1 VRHTPSFHINLVL
14 LQNKNSFFILPKKGN
29 TLSKHHNSKQ
39 ISKSYHS
46 FTCKDF
52 LPTTK
57 EEMNALGWDQCD
69 VILVSG
75 DAYIDSPFIGVAM
88 VGRML
93 QRMGYKVGMIGQPDI
108 ESDVDIKRLGEP
120 KLYWGVSGGSVDSMV
135 SNYTATK
142 KFRNSDDYTPGGV
155 NNKRPDRAV
164 LVYCNLIRR
173 FYKDTAPIVLGG
185 IEASLR
191 RVTHYDYWTN
201 KLRKPILFD
210 AKADALIYG
219 MGEIALQELTE
230 AIRDGQDFKDIRGVC
245 YISKEAKEEYIQLP
259 SHKECLENKERYI
272 DLFDDFYD
280 HNDPISAR
288 GLCEEVDGRYLI
300 QNPPC
305 DYLNEAEMDANSN
318 LPFTRE
324 LHPYYAK
331 QGKVKCLE
339 TIKFSIMTHHGCWGE
354 CNFCAIGVHQG
365 RTIRTRSE
373 DNILQEAKDFNE
385 YKDYK
390 GIISDVGGPTANMY
404 GYECNKKLK
413 LGTCDHQRC
422 VDTDHLCKSMKVDH
436 SRNINLLRQVR
447 EVEGVRKAFVAS
459 GVRYD
464 LINADKKH
472 GYSYLKE
479 MVRHHISG
487 QMKVAPEHTQQNV
500 LELMGK
506 PGKEELVEFKKLY
519 DKLNKEEGKNQFLT
533 YYLIAAHPGC
543 TDKDMHEL
551 KRFTT
556 DELKMNPEQA
566 QVFTPTPGTYSAV
579 MYYTEMDPKT
589 RKKIFVEKDPIKKEK
604 QKQIV
609 VAKESFKSGFAS

>member
-1 VRHTPSFHINLVL
+1 MSDRSFHHFKAL
-14 LQNKNSFFILPKKGN
+14 
-29 TLSKHHNSKQ
+29 
-39 ISKSYHS
+39 
-46 FTCKDF
+46 DF

-57 EEMNALGWDQCD
+57 AEMDARGWTQCD
-69 VILVSG
+69 VILISG
-75 DAYIDSPFIGVAM
+75 DAYVDSPFIGVAV
-88 VGRML
+88 VGRIL
-93 QRMGYKVGMIGQPDI
+93 ERMGYRVGIIGQPDVN
-108 ESDVDIKRLGEP
+108 SDADIGRLGEP
-120 KLYWGVSGGSVDSMV
+120 RLYWGVSGGSVDSMV

-142 KFRNSDDYTPGGV
+142 KFRNSDDYTPGGK
-155 NNKRPDRAV
+155 NNKRPDRAT
-164 LVYCNLIRR
+164 LVYTNLIRR
-173 FYKDTAPIVLGG
+173 YFKDTVPVVLGG

-191 RVTHYDYWTN
+191 RITHYDYWQN
-201 KLRKPILFD
+201 RLKKPILFD
-210 AKADALIYG
+210 SKADYLIYG
-219 MGEIALQELTE
+219 MGEIAIEEFTRALDNGSDP
-230 AIRDGQDFKDIRGVC
+230 RDVRGVC
-245 YISKEAKEEYIQLP
+245 YIAKEPKSNYIQLP
-259 SHKECLENKERYI
+259 SHDACLKDKELYI
-272 DLFDDFYD
+272 DMFNAFYD
-280 HNDPISAR
+280 NNDPISAK

-305 DYLNEAEMDANSN
+305 DYLNEAEMDANAN
-318 LPFTRE
+318 LPYTRE

-331 QGKVKCLE
+331 DGKVRCLD

-373 DNILQEAKDFNE
+373 ANILQEAKDFNA

-422 VDTDHLCKSMKVDH
+422 VDANHLCKSMKVDH

-447 EVEGVRKAFVAS
+447 QVEGVRKAFVAS

-472 GYSYLKE
+472 GYEYLKE
-479 MVRHHISG
+479 MVKHHISG
-487 QMKVAPEHTQQNV
+487 QMKVAPEHTQQHV

-506 PGKEELVEFKKLY
+506 PGKSELIEFKNLY
-519 DKLNKEEGKNQFLT
+519 DKLNREEGKNQFLT

-543 TDKDMHEL
+543 TEKDMHEL
-551 KRFTT
+551 KRFTK

-579 MYYTEMDPKT
+579 MYYTELDPLT
-589 RKKIFVEKDPIKKEK
+589 RKKIFVEKDPVRKEK

-609 VAKESFKSGFAS
+609 VAKDNFRSGFDS

>member
-1 VRHTPSFHINLVL
+1 MSNNNKQKSQHQNNFH
-14 LQNKNSFFILPKKGN
+14 K
-29 TLSKHHNSKQ
+29 
-39 ISKSYHS
+39 
-46 FTCKDF
+46 FTEKDF
-52 LPTTK
+52 LITTPQ
-57 EEMNALGWDQCD
+57 EMKRRGIKQLD
-69 VILVSG
+69 VILISG
-75 DAYIDSPFIGVAM
+75 DAYIDSPFIGVAT

-93 QRMGYKVGMIGQPDI
+93 ESKGYTVGIIGQPSVDDDSDI
-108 ESDVDIKRLGEP
+108 SRLGEP
-120 KLYWGVSGGSVDSMV
+120 RLFWGVSGGSIDSMV
-135 SNYTATK
+135 ANYTATK
-142 KFRNSDDYTPGGV
+142 KFRNSDDYTPGGQ

-164 LVYCNLIRR
+164 LVYTNLIRR

-210 AKADALIYG
+210 SKADLLIYG
-219 MGEIALQELTE
+219 MGEQALFDLTE
-230 AIRDGQDFKDIRGVC
+230 ALDQGWGYEDVRGVC
-245 YISKEAKEEYIQLP
+245 YISKEPVADYHQLP
-259 SHKECLENKERYI
+259 SHQECLDEKENYI
-272 DLFDDFYD
+272 DLFDLFYD
-280 HNDPISAR
+280 NNDPISAK
-288 GLCEEVDGRYLI
+288 GLCQKVDSRYSI

-305 DYLNEAEMDANSN
+305 DYLDEPEMDLVSS

-324 LHPYYAK
+324 LHPFHRPD
-331 QGKVKCLE
+331 GPVKCLE
-339 TIKFSIMTHHGCWGE
+339 TIKFSIMTHQGCWGE

-373 DNILQEAKDFNE
+373 ESILKEANDFNA

-422 VDTDHLCKSMKVDH
+422 VDSRHLCSSMKVDH

-447 EVEGVRKAFVAS
+447 EVPGVRKAFVAS
-459 GVRYD
+459 GIRYD
-464 LINADKKH
+464 LISEDKKH

-479 MVRHHISG
+479 LVKYHISG
-487 QMKVAPEHTQQNV
+487 QMKVAPEHTQQHV
-500 LELMGK
+500 LDLMGK
-506 PGKEELVEFKKLY
+506 PGKQTLVDFKKLY
-519 DKLNKEEGKNQFLT
+519 DKLNKEEGKQQFLT

-543 TDKDMHEL
+543 EEKDMHEL

-556 DELKMNPEQA
+556 DELKMTPEQA

-579 MYYTEMDPKT
+579 MYYTEMDPVT
-589 RKKIFVEKDPIKKEK
+589 RQKIFVEKDTHRKEK
-604 QKQIV
+604 QKEIV
-609 VAKESFKSGFAS
+609 VKKQAFKRGFAS

>member
-1 VRHTPSFHINLVL
+1 MKKK
-14 LQNKNSFFILPKKGN
+14 KN
-29 TLSKHHNSKQ
+29 HNPNVNFSE
-39 ISKSYHS
+39 
-46 FTCKDF
+46 KDF

-57 EEMNALGWDQCD
+57 AEMETRGWKQCD

-93 QRMGYKVGMIGQPDI
+93 ERMGYKVGMIGQPDVK
-108 ESDVDIKRLGEP
+108 SDVDIKRLGEP
-120 KLYWGVSGGSVDSMV
+120 RLYWGVSGGSVDSMV

-142 KFRNSDDYTPGGV
+142 KFRNSDDYTPGGK
-155 NNKRPDRAV
+155 NNKRPDRA
-164 LVYCNLIRR
+164 LSVYCNLIRQH
-173 FYKDTAPIVLGG
+173 FKNTVPLVLGG

-191 RVTHYDYWTN
+191 RVSHYDYWSN
-201 KLRKPILFD
+201 KLKKPILFD
-210 AKADALIYG
+210 SKADILIYG
-219 MGEIALQELTE
+219 MGEIAIEQVTKALSEG
-230 AIRDGQDFKDIRGVC
+230 RDWHDIRGLC
-245 YISKEAKEEYIQLP
+245 YISKEPNYEYIQLP
-259 SHKECLENKERYI
+259 SHADCLENKEKYI

-288 GLCEEVDGRYLI
+288 GLCQPVDTRFLI

-305 DYLNEAEMDANSN
+305 DYLNEDEMDENSN

-331 QGKVKCLE
+331 DGKVKCLE

-373 DNILQEAKDFNE
+373 KNILAEAKDFNQ

-422 VDTDHLCKSMKVDH
+422 VDATHLCSSMKPDH

-447 EVEGVRKAFVAS
+447 KVEGVRKAFVAS

-464 LINADKKH
+464 LITEDKKH
-472 GYSYLKE
+472 GYSYLRE
-479 MVRHHISG
+479 MVQHHISG
-487 QMKVAPEHTQQNV
+487 QMKVAPEHTEQHV

-506 PGKEELVEFKKLY
+506 PGKQTLVDFKKLY
-519 DKLNKEEGKNQFLT
+519 DKLNKEMGKKQFLT

-543 TDKDMHEL
+543 TEKDMHSL
-551 KRFTT
+551 KDFTT
-556 DELKMNPEQA
+556 NELQMNPEQA
-566 QVFTPTPGTYSAV
+566 QVFTPTPSTYSAV

-589 RKKIFVEKDPIKKEK
+589 RKKIFVEKDTKRKEK
-604 QKQIV
+604 QKAIV
-609 VAKESFKSGFAS
+609 VAKEDRFKSGFAS

>member
-1 VRHTPSFHINLVL
+1 LSRR
-14 LQNKNSFFILPKKGN
+14 NKNEHDNPN
-29 TLSKHHNSKQ
+29 RDTVT
-39 ISKSYHS
+39 
-46 FTCKDF
+46 FTEKDF
-52 LPTTK
+52 LPTTRAD
-57 EEMNALGWDQCD
+57 MDARGWDYCD
-69 VILVSG
+69 IILVSG

-93 QRMGYKVGMIGQPDI
+93 ERMGYKVGMIGQPDVKSG
-108 ESDVDIKRLGEP
+108 EDILRLGEP
-120 KLYWGVSGGSVDSMV
+120 RLYWGVSGGSVDSMV

-142 KFRNSDDYTPGGV
+142 KFRNSDDYTPGGK
-155 NNKRPDRAV
+155 NDKRPDRAIS
-164 LVYCNLIRR
+164 VYCNLIRQH
-173 FYKDTAPIVLGG
+173 FKNTVPLVLGG

-191 RVTHYDYWTN
+191 RVTHYDYWSN
-201 KLRKPILFD
+201 KLKKPILFD
-210 AKADALIYG
+210 AKADVLIYG
-219 MGEIALQELTE
+219 MGEMALEELTRAMDE
-230 AIRDGQDFKDIRGVC
+230 KRDYRDVRGIC
-245 YISKEAKEEYIQLP
+245 YISKEPNLDFHQMP
-259 SHKECLENKERYI
+259 SHQDCLDDKEKYI
-272 DLFDDFYD
+272 DLFDLFYD
-280 HNDPISAR
+280 NNDPIAAN
-288 GLCEEVDGRYLI
+288 GLSQAVDTRFLI

-305 DYLNEAEMDANSN
+305 HHLNEAAMDENSN

-331 QGKVKCLE
+331 MGKVKCLE

-373 DNILQEAKDFNE
+373 ENILAEANDFNK

-404 GYECNKKLK
+404 GYECNKKEK

-422 VDTDHLCKSMKVDH
+422 VDATHLCQSMKPNH

-447 EVEGVRKAFVAS
+447 EVPGVRKAFVAS

-464 LINADKKH
+464 LITADKEH
-472 GYSYLKE
+472 GYDYLKE
-479 MVRHHISG
+479 MVKHHISG
-487 QMKVAPEHTQQNV
+487 QMKVAPEHTQQHV

-506 PGKEELVEFKKLY
+506 PGKQTLIDFKKLY
-519 DKLNKEEGKNQFLT
+519 DKLNKEEGKEQFLT

-543 TDKDMHEL
+543 EEKDMHEL
-551 KRFTT
+551 KRFTK
-556 DELKMNPEQA
+556 DELQMNPEQA

-589 RKKIFVEKDPIKKEK
+589 RRKIFVEKDTKRKEK
-604 QKQIV
+604 H
-609 VAKESFKSGFAS
+609 FC

>member
-1 VRHTPSFHINLVL
+1 MSRRNKDKQP
-14 LQNKNSFFILPKKGN
+14 QNRE
-29 TLSKHHNSKQ
+29 TVT
-39 ISKSYHS
+39 
-46 FTCKDF
+46 FTAKDF
-52 LPTTK
+52 LPTTR
-57 EEMNALGWDQCD
+57 EDMDARGWKQCD

-75 DAYIDSPFIGVAM
+75 DAYIDSPFIGIAM

-93 QRMGYKVGMIGQPDI
+93 ERLGYKVGIIGQPDI
-108 ESDVDIKRLGEP
+108 KSDIDIKRLGEP
-120 KLYWGVSGGSVDSMV
+120 RLYWGISGGSVDSMV

-142 KFRNSDDYTPGGV
+142 KFRNSDDYTPGGK
-155 NNKRPDRAV
+155 NDKRPDRA
-164 LVYCNLIRR
+164 LSVYCNLIRR
-173 FYKDTAPIVLGG
+173 HFKDTVPLVLGG

-191 RVTHYDYWTN
+191 RVSHYDYWSN
-201 KLRKPILFD
+201 KLKKPILFD
-210 AKADALIYG
+210 SKADVLVYG
-219 MGEIALQELTE
+219 MGEIAIEQLTK
-230 AIRDGQDFKDIRGVC
+230 AIDEGRDYSDIRGVC
-245 YISKEAKEEYIQLP
+245 YISKEPNPEHHQLP
-259 SHKECLENKERYI
+259 SHQECLDDKEKYI
-272 DLFDDFYD
+272 DLFDLFYD
-280 HNDPISAR
+280 NNDPIAAK
-288 GLCEEVDGRYLI
+288 GLCQPVDSRYLI

-305 DYLNEAEMDANSN
+305 DHLNEDEMDANSD

-324 LHPYYAK
+324 LHPHYAK

-373 DNILQEAKDFNE
+373 GNILKEAKEFNQ

-422 VDTDHLCKSMKVDH
+422 VDANHLCSSMKPDH

-447 EVEGVRKAFVAS
+447 AVEGVRKAFVAS

-464 LINADKKH
+464 LITEDKKH
-472 GYSYLKE
+472 GYEYLKE
-479 MVRHHISG
+479 MVKHHISG
-487 QMKVAPEHTQQNV
+487 QMKVAPEHTQQHV

-506 PGKEELVEFKKLY
+506 PGQQTLIDFKKLY

-543 TDKDMHEL
+543 EEKDMHEL
-551 KRFTT
+551 KRFTR
-556 DELKMNPEQA
+556 DELQMNPEQA

-579 MYYTEMDPKT
+579 MYYTEMDPVT
-589 RKKIFVEKDPIKKEK
+589 RKKIFVEKDTKRKEK

-609 VAKESFKSGFAS
+609 VAKDNFSSGFAS

>member
-1 VRHTPSFHINLVL
+1 LSRRHK
-14 LQNKNSFFILPKKGN
+14 NKNPNRN
-29 TLSKHHNSKQ
+29 TVTFSE
-39 ISKSYHS
+39 
-46 FTCKDF
+46 KDF
-52 LPTTK
+52 LPTTR
-57 EEMNALGWDQCD
+57 EEMYERGWDYCD

-93 QRMGYKVGMIGQPDI
+93 ERMGYKVGMIGQPDM
-108 ESDVDIKRLGEP
+108 DRPDDIMRLGEP
-120 KLYWGVSGGSVDSMV
+120 RLYWGISGGSVDSMV

-142 KFRNSDDYTPGGV
+142 KFRNTDDYTPGGK

-164 LVYCNLIRR
+164 NAYCNLIRR
-173 FYKDTAPIVLGG
+173 HFKNTVPLVLGG

-191 RVTHYDYWTN
+191 RVSHYDYWSN

-210 AKADALIYG
+210 SKADVMIYG
-219 MGEIALQELTE
+219 MGEIALEQLTK
-230 AIRDGQDFKDIRGVC
+230 AIEEKRDYRDIRGIC
-245 YISKEAKEEYIQLP
+245 YISKEPVDEFIQLP
-259 SHKECLENKERYI
+259 SHQECLDDKEKYI
-272 DLFDDFYD
+272 DLFDAFYD
-280 HNDPISAR
+280 NNDPISAN
-288 GLCEEVDGRYLI
+288 GLCEAVDTRYLI
-300 QNPPC
+300 QNPPS
-305 DYLNEAEMDANSN
+305 DYLNEDEMDENSN

-331 QGKVKCLE
+331 DGKVKCLE

-373 DNILQEAKDFNE
+373 NNILSEAKDFNK

-413 LGTCDHQRC
+413 LGTCAHQRC
-422 VDTDHLCKSMKVDH
+422 VDANHLCGSMKPDH

-464 LINADKKH
+464 MINSDKEH
-472 GYSYLKE
+472 GYTYLKE
-479 MVRHHISG
+479 MVKHHISG
-487 QMKVAPEHTQQNV
+487 QMKVAPEHTQQHV

-506 PGKEELVEFKKLY
+506 PGKKELVEFKHLY

-543 TDKDMHEL
+543 EEKDMHEL
-551 KRFTT
+551 KRFTR
-556 DELKMNPEQA
+556 DELQMNPEQA

-579 MYYTEMDPKT
+579 MYYTELDPAT
-589 RKKIFVEKDPIKKEK
+589 RKKIFVEKDTKRKEK

-609 VAKESFKSGFAS
+609 VAKDTFTSGFAS